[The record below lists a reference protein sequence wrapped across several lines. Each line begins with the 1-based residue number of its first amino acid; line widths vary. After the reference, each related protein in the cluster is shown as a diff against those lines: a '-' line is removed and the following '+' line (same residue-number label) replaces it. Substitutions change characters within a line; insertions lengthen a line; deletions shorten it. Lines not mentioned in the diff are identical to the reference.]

1 MSFPITISK
10 CTVTINNVTNNYYN
24 RQKRVGPGRYQTNPK
39 KIQPVNNAKSRQQ
52 QQASPSQLTSKFN
65 EVLDVS
71 K

>member
-10 CTVTINNVTNNYYN
+10 CTVTINNFTNNYYN
-24 RQKRVGPGRYQTNPK
+24 RQKREGPGRDQTNPK

-65 EVLDVS
+65 EVLDV
-71 K
+71 